1 MYEANPEFKQPNDDE
16 PVWRYMDFAKFVTLL
31 DTKTL
36 FFARADGFDDPF
48 EGSYPHE
55 NVSFYRN
62 YHESVPLPPDIRDKL
77 VALMNESMSNFLRNL
92 RRWTALNCWHLNNYE
107 SAAMWHLYLKSNDG
121 IAIRTKYGNLRDSFK
136 NTSEPIRI
144 GKVHY
149 IDYDHDII
157 EGTSVFSP
165 FLHKR
170 NSFAH
175 EREVRALV
183 SKLPITEGLDSS
195 HETMTRG
202 INIEVDLNLL
212 IEIIHVAPQA
222 PEWLRNV
229 VDSVVRR
236 FGYKFEVQ
244 RSDMDRDPIY

>member
-1 MYEANPEFKQPNDDE
+1 
-16 PVWRYMDFAKFVTLL
+16 
-31 DTKTL
+31 
-36 FFARADGFDDPF
+36 
-48 EGSYPHE
+48 
-55 NVSFYRN
+55 
-62 YHESVPLPPDIRDKL
+62 
-77 VALMNESMSNFLRNL
+77 
-92 RRWTALNCWHLNNYE
+92 
-107 SAAMWHLYLKSNDG
+107 MWHLYLKSNDG

>member
-1 MYEANPEFKQPNDDE
+1 
-16 PVWRYMDFAKFVTLL
+16 MDFTKFVTLL

-48 EGSYPHE
+48 EGSYPHK

-77 VALMNESMSNFLRNL
+77 VALMNESMGNFLRNL

-121 IAIRTKYGNLRDSFK
+121 IAIRTKYANLRDSFK

-149 IDYDHDII
+149 ID
-157 EGTSVFSP
+157 
-165 FLHKR
+165 
-170 NSFAH
+170 
-175 EREVRALV
+175 
-183 SKLPITEGLDSS
+183 
-195 HETMTRG
+195 
-202 INIEVDLNLL
+202 
-212 IEIIHVAPQA
+212 
-222 PEWLRNV
+222 
-229 VDSVVRR
+229 
-236 FGYKFEVQ
+236 
-244 RSDMDRDPIY
+244 